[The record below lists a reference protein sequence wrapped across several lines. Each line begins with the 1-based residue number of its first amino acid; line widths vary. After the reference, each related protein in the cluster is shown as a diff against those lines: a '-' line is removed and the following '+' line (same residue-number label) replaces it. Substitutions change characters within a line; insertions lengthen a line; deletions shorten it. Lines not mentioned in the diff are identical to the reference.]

1 MVVGGVANESQ
12 RKQKVMNGM
21 RATLSLL
28 VGAAIAMTTSVAYA
42 QDIGGSSAPASGG
55 SSGGSITDTSGPTD
69 HSQVVGRMGLRYFG
83 STSVPALVRALD
95 SMGVPG
101 RDISASASGGTLHTV
116 GGRYWLNSNL
126 ALEGGLAFGFQ
137 SGGTTTTTTAGAGTT
152 TVAADNPNFFGIGV
166 QVGLPIMVAEAK
178 HLSIHFDPYLALH
191 YGHSAIT
198 LTPANDETRDLSLNA
213 VLFKVGANATAEL
226 QFGFL
231 GIPQLGLQAT
241 LGVELAYGTS
251 SFNTVV
257 TTTRA
262 GQQPRTETT
271 ASASGFSIGTT
282 VGPNYSLAEMIT
294 GSISAV
300 YYFGSAPG
308 TQH

>member
-1 MVVGGVANESQ
+1 MARRGPISRPTPLVA
-12 RKQKVMNGM
+12 
-21 RATLSLL
+21 
-28 VGAAIAMTTSVAYA
+28 
-42 QDIGGSSAPASGG
+42 
-55 SSGGSITDTSGPTD
+55 
-69 HSQVVGRMGLRYFG
+69 
-83 STSVPALVRALD
+83 
-95 SMGVPG
+95 
-101 RDISASASGGTLHTV
+101 LHTV
-116 GGRYWLNSNL
+116 GARYWLSNSL
-126 ALEGGLAFGFQ
+126 AIEGGLAFGFQ

-166 QVGLPIMVAEAK
+166 QIGLPIMLAEAK
-178 HLSIHFDPYLALH
+178 HLSIHLDPYLALH

-213 VLFKVGANATAEL
+213 VLFRVGANATAEL

-241 LGVELAYGTS
+241 LGVGLDYGSS
-251 SFNTVV
+251 SFNTVI

-271 ASASGFSIGTT
+271 ASASGLSVGTT